1 MTTDRIEVLSLEVGD
16 QVKLYGDIYL
26 ITDIED
32 GDDHDY
38 RLILRDEWGDRRYV
52 EANST
57 DKISVLVLDNYAEV

>member
-26 ITDIED
+26 ITAIED